1 MDLRAWDIGG
11 LGGGEDEEKGWDG
24 MGDEF
29 RVGQGMGRKSCG
41 GVEV

>member
-1 MDLRAWDIGG
+1 L
-11 LGGGEDEEKGWDG
+11 EEGRMKRRDG